1 MISDITIGQYF
12 PGKSVV
18 HKMDSRMKIILTMI
32 FIVSLF
38 LCKNFISLAFIVAAI
53 TAIIAISGISFKTI
67 IKSIKP
73 LIFVIV
79 LTAIIN
85 LFYGEG
91 EPLVQIYKFSITFD
105 GICTAVFMACRIAIL
120 VVAGSMLTYTTSP
133 TEDRKSVV

>member
-105 GICTAVFMACRIAIL
+105 GICTAVFMACQIGRASCRER
-120 VVAGSMLTYTTSP
+120 V
-133 TEDRKSVV
+133 